1 MNYRDLEMDIS
12 LRSHFLLDDSTVQH
26 NNNNPSNN
34 NNKKKKKDS
43 KRRFHSHGN
52 QFDFGIALFGGSN
65 NNDTKK
71 KNYVTNPMAQEC
83 LSNGVEDPETMES
96 LSDSTMTR
104 RNLTEAFDEIY
115 SDNNEATSVTPTS
128 KLVEHEQISPTGVMD
143 MTPCANDVEE
153 SELPHFDLHV
163 DLKRDLSQHLVNRVA
178 IYGVLHDINKEALS
192 MDSNDH
198 SSFHRVHSMDED
210 EDTFSPIVMAVNGT
224 PLRAP
229 SRGSVVESSLIDEE
243 QWLLSVIQ
251 ARGDDECQSMASCP
265 PTFSQA
271 MGERDYDET
280 FSTMEASRTQLWKP
294 SRSWWEAKSG
304 KNPWIEPKSHN
315 KRWR

>member
-1 MNYRDLEMDIS
+1 MTDLIASEHLMNNMEDSEAVAS
-12 LRSHFLLDDSTVQH
+12 LT
-26 NNNNPSNN
+26 
-34 NNKKKKKDS
+34 
-43 KRRFHSHGN
+43 
-52 QFDFGIALFGGSN
+52 
-65 NNDTKK
+65 DTA
-71 KNYVTNPMAQEC
+71 T
-83 LSNGVEDPETMES
+83 
-96 LSDSTMTR
+96 TR

-115 SDNNEATSVTPTS
+115 SDNNAETSATPAN
-128 KLVEHEQISPTGVMD
+128 KLMEHEQISPTGIMD
-143 MTPCANDVEE
+143 MNPCAPLEE
-153 SELPHFDLHV
+153 NNLPHFQLHV
-163 DLKRDLSQHLVNRVA
+163 DLKRDLSQHLVNRVSM
-178 IYGVLHDINKEALS
+178 YGVLHDINKEALS

-198 SSFHRVHSMDED
+198 SSFQRVHSMDEE
-210 EDTFSPIVMAVNGT
+210 EDTFSPLVMAVNGT

-229 SRGSVVESSLIDEE
+229 SRASVMESCLIDEE

-251 ARGDDECQSMASCP
+251 GRGDDECQSMASCP

-271 MGERDYDET
+271 MGEREYDDT